1 MAAPLNAEDSLG
13 AATSEVPMDALEGAA
28 PIAISK
34 ASPVK
39 VAGAYLACA
48 LIWGTTWYAIR
59 VCIGPGGYPTYAAAA
74 WRFTLSSTVLAVIW
88 LAIRKKIKRPS
99 FVEFKWISVSGLLSG
114 VAYGLLYASE
124 EHISGGLAAV
134 ISATSPL
141 MAALLAMRMKLESP
155 RKATIIGSLV
165 AIAGV
170 AFVFHDRMQISVAQ
184 ASAVGILLFNSMLN
198 SSSNALM
205 KQHGHHVVALASN
218 TIFFASAALLLWS
231 ISLFTHGNAL
241 PLPLPLVPTLA
252 LLYLTVFGTLIAFA
266 SFFYLLKHTRLSTA
280 MTLSFVTPMI
290 ALFIDAFFE
299 KHNVLTPETYLG
311 ISVVLIGVIIS
322 VVKKSEAPS
331 V

>member
-1 MAAPLNAEDSLG
+1 M
-13 AATSEVPMDALEGAA
+13 
-28 PIAISK
+28 
-34 ASPVK
+34 
-39 VAGAYLACA
+39 ACA
-48 LIWGTTWYAIR
+48 IIWGTTWYAIR
-59 VCIGPGGYPTYAAAA
+59 VCIGPDGYPTYAAAA

-88 LAIRKKIKRPS
+88 LSISKKIKRPS
-99 FVEFKWISVSGLLSG
+99 ISECKWITIAGALSG

-155 RKATIIGSLV
+155 RRATILGSV
-165 AIAGV
+165 IAIAGV
-170 AFVFHDRMQISVAQ
+170 AFVFHDRTQISAAQ
-184 ASAVGILLFNSMLN
+184 ASAVGILLFNSLLN

-205 KQHGHHVVALASN
+205 KRHGHHVVALASN
-218 TIFFASAALLLWS
+218 TVFFASASVILWG
-231 ISLFTHGNAL
+231 ISFCMRGNAL
-241 PLPLPLVPTLA
+241 PMPLPIVPTLA
-252 LLYLTVFGTLIAFA
+252 LLHLTIFGTLIAFA

-290 ALFIDAFFE
+290 ALLIDAFFE

-311 ISVVLIGVIIS
+311 IAVVLIGVIIS
-322 VVKKSEAPS
+322 VVNLNEARS

>member
-1 MAAPLNAEDSLG
+1 MATPVNADESYA

-28 PIAISK
+28 PLAITK
-34 ASPVK
+34 ANPAK
-39 VAGAYLACA
+39 VAGAYMACA

-59 VCIGPGGYPTYAAAA
+59 VCIGPGGYPTYSAAA
-74 WRFTLSSTVLAVIW
+74 WRFTLSSTVLAIIW
-88 LAIRKKIKRPS
+88 LAIRKKMKRPS
-99 FVEFKWISVSGLLSG
+99 ISEFKWITVAGLLSG

-124 EHISGGLAAV
+124 EHISGGLASV

-155 RKATIIGSLV
+155 RKATILGSLV

-184 ASAVGILLFNSMLN
+184 ASAVGVLLFNSLLN
-198 SSSNALM
+198 SSSNVVM
-205 KQHGHHVVALASN
+205 KRHGHHVVALASN
-218 TIFFASAALLLWS
+218 TIFFASAALLLWG
-231 ISLFTHGNAL
+231 ISFCTRGNAL
-241 PLPLPLVPTLA
+241 PLPLPLVPTVA
-252 LLYLTVFGTLIAFA
+252 LLYLTIFGTLIAFA

-290 ALFIDAFFE
+290 ALLIDAFFE

-311 ISVVLIGVIIS
+311 IAVVLIGVIIS
-322 VVKKSEAPS
+322 VVKKSDVPS